1 MFLFIHTIRTAAAI
15 ATSAFADFELKLVSP
30 KSAITSLL
38 FVDTNVGFLPY
49 YPEGSRTT
57 ARQTLFQTAQNWRW
71 KLSTLLVHRDSLSAA
86 ALRISQRRSPLE
98 Q

>member
-1 MFLFIHTIRTAAAI
+1 M
-15 ATSAFADFELKLVSP
+15 SAFFDWNLEAACP

-38 FVDTNVGFLPY
+38 FIGTNVGFLPY

-71 KLSTLLVHRDSLSAA
+71 KLSALLVHRDSLSAA

>member
-1 MFLFIHTIRTAAAI
+1 MGKM
-15 ATSAFADFELKLVSP
+15 SACLGFVP
-30 KSAITSLL
+30 KPASHQPAITSLL